1 MKTLIDKIYMVLL
14 AALLLSAAGCSDDD
28 DTSLA
33 LNGDTWITSFHIE
46 DYDNFIIEQD
56 NQARSI
62 KVHVED
68 NTDVTN
74 LIPVFTLSE
83 GATANLESG
92 KPVNFTMP
100 VVVKVTNGN
109 VFMNYTISVEL
120 DKPQITRFM
129 IGEYAGRIDE
139 TNKEIVVYVLEDMD
153 ITALSPV
160 VTVPDGA
167 TVSPLSGTTLDFTT
181 PKEYTVTNH
190 LNAATYTVKV
200 EKVRTFV
207 SMAFIGTAATID
219 ELTNNEEKAA
229 AQWMLD
235 NMPGARYISY
245 SDLRDDNPKVK
256 LDPNR

>member
-1 MKTLIDKIYMVLL
+1 MGIMKTLIDKIYMVLL

-120 DKPQITRFM
+120 ENGVQ
-129 IGEYAGRIDE
+129 
-139 TNKEIVVYVLEDMD
+139 KELK
-153 ITALSPV
+153 
-160 VTVPDGA
+160 VTEICENYMEHYLY
-167 TVSPLSGTTLDFTT
+167 VSPDTYEELYGEPMDSNLSLI
-181 PKEYTVTNH
+181 H
-190 LNAATYTVKV
+190 
-200 EKVRTFV
+200 
-207 SMAFIGTAATID
+207 I
-219 ELTNNEEKAA
+219 
-229 AQWMLD
+229 
-235 NMPGARYISY
+235 
-245 SDLRDDNPKVK
+245 
-256 LDPNR
+256 

>member
-109 VFMNYTISVEL
+109 VFMNYTISVYETSKL
-120 DKPQITRFM
+120 AEILEHPAAPSVADGGAGGSDWRF
-129 IGEYAGRIDE
+129 A
-139 TNKEIVVYVLEDMD
+139 
-153 ITALSPV
+153 
-160 VTVPDGA
+160 
-167 TVSPLSGTTLDFTT
+167 
-181 PKEYTVTNH
+181 H
-190 LNAATYTVKV
+190 
-200 EKVRTFV
+200 
-207 SMAFIGTAATID
+207 
-219 ELTNNEEKAA
+219 
-229 AQWMLD
+229 
-235 NMPGARYISY
+235 
-245 SDLRDDNPKVK
+245 
-256 LDPNR
+256 

>member
-92 KPVNFTMP
+92 KPVKF
-100 VVVKVTNGN
+100 
-109 VFMNYTISVEL
+109 S
-120 DKPQITRFM
+120 
-129 IGEYAGRIDE
+129 
-139 TNKEIVVYVLEDMD
+139 
-153 ITALSPV
+153 
-160 VTVPDGA
+160 
-167 TVSPLSGTTLDFTT
+167 
-181 PKEYTVTNH
+181 
-190 LNAATYTVKV
+190 
-200 EKVRTFV
+200 
-207 SMAFIGTAATID
+207 
-219 ELTNNEEKAA
+219 
-229 AQWMLD
+229 
-235 NMPGARYISY
+235 YIS
-245 SDLRDDNPKVK
+245 KVHTVIFCK
-256 LDPNR
+256 PMIYIPTCFY

>member
-1 MKTLIDKIYMVLL
+1 M
-14 AALLLSAAGCSDDD
+14 
-28 DTSLA
+28 
-33 LNGDTWITSFHIE
+33 NGDTWITSFHIE
-46 DYDNFIIEQD
+46 GYDNFIVEQD

-74 LIPVFTLSE
+74 FNSRYLLCPK

-120 DKPQITRFM
+120 DKPQITGFM

-245 SDLRDDNPKVK
+245 SDLRMITRK
-256 LDPNR
+256 

>member
-92 KPVNFTMP
+92 KPGKF
-100 VVVKVTNGN
+100 
-109 VFMNYTISVEL
+109 S
-120 DKPQITRFM
+120 
-129 IGEYAGRIDE
+129 
-139 TNKEIVVYVLEDMD
+139 
-153 ITALSPV
+153 
-160 VTVPDGA
+160 
-167 TVSPLSGTTLDFTT
+167 
-181 PKEYTVTNH
+181 
-190 LNAATYTVKV
+190 
-200 EKVRTFV
+200 
-207 SMAFIGTAATID
+207 
-219 ELTNNEEKAA
+219 
-229 AQWMLD
+229 
-235 NMPGARYISY
+235 YISKFHILISY
-245 SDLRDDNPKVK
+245 K
-256 LDPNR
+256 LTIYIVMCFYQGTN